1 MAQRNLL
8 ATLRSDT
15 ARDVDRY
22 SEREVTALLYGD
34 TSYNGSVLEA
44 AVTRTPDGTAYGHIS
59 ARGGDSGQRRRLMTS
74 VPLAEL
80 GAAQILVPLTEQ
92 DVADL
97 IGAIAIALDA
107 QPEKRNRLQAK
118 LQGRR

>member
-1 MAQRNLL
+1 MARNIYG
-8 ATLRSDT
+8 TLRSDT
-15 ARDVDRY
+15 ARDVERY
-22 SEREVTALLYGD
+22 SDREVTALLYGGTNYEAPMLEACVTRMATD
-34 TSYNGSVLEA
+34 GSV
-44 AVTRTPDGTAYGHIS
+44 YGHIC
-59 ARGGDSGQRRRLMTS
+59 ARGESGGYRRRLMTS

-107 QPEKRNRLQAK
+107 QPEKRNALQAK